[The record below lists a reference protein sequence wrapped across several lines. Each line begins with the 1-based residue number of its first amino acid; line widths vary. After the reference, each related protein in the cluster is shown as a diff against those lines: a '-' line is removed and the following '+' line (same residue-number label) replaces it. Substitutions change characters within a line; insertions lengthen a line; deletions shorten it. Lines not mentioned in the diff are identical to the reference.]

1 MLRDLVWLEEEEK
14 EAWCGCEV
22 QLRGW
27 GVDQVGTLRW
37 SGLGPAGLWGPLLPT
52 RPRAVGQRVR
62 EGEKGQESSADIFFF
77 FLQVACTVFS
87 NQGSNLCPLH

>member
-37 SGLGPAGLWGPLLPT
+37 SGLGPAGLWGPLLP
-52 RPRAVGQRVR
+52 RRSHSGWWWGLRLAARVTVR
-62 EGEKGQESSADIFFF
+62 GAAPQLVCCLRRGLGPSQQEEE
-77 FLQVACTVFS
+77 
-87 NQGSNLCPLH
+87 